1 VARTRER
8 PQKPYLGSVEIDH
21 LARMNTE
28 LLSELWILRDRV
40 TVLEHLL
47 EQGAVIKRADLD
59 AFVPQGALAA
69 ELEAERARIVER
81 VVGATT
87 TLPVPD
93 IETLKRD
100 ARG

>member
-8 PQKPYLGSVEIDH
+8 PSTPYLGTPEFDH

-47 EQGAVIKRADLD
+47 EQKAVIERRALD
-59 AFVPQGALAA
+59 TLVPEGALAE
-69 ELEAERARIVER
+69 ELERERARLVER
-81 VVGATT
+81 VVG
-87 TLPVPD
+87 VPNGGGPPPL
-93 IETLKRD
+93 EALKRG
-100 ARG
+100 ALA